1 MLLILLSSFSVWNNE
16 RCFGFIEQF
25 YLIYEN
31 HFCPLYSFLLQVS
44 VLYWEYWVNALE
56 EDHVTAIIYE
66 LTCHRFEA
74 LRQTHFPAAHLW
86 LLSL

>member
-1 MLLILLSSFSVWNNE
+1 MKYVLDLLSD
-16 RCFGFIEQF
+16 
-25 YLIYEN
+25 LIWFMKTTFV
-31 HFCPLYSFLLQVS
+31 HSFLLRVS
-44 VLYWEYWVNALE
+44 VLYWEYQANALE

-66 LTCHRFEA
+66 LTCHGFEA

>member
-1 MLLILLSSFSVWNNE
+1 MKDVLDLLINFIWFMKNSFV
-16 RCFGFIEQF
+16 
-25 YLIYEN
+25 
-31 HFCPLYSFLLQVS
+31 HSFLLQVI
-44 VLYWEYWVNALE
+44 VLYCEHWANALE

-66 LTCHRFEA
+66 LTCHIFEA